1 MQMAPIAVRI
11 GNANAIEIE
20 TGIED
25 IMGEDT
31 MTATVTVIA
40 TAIEGDTIP
49 TIEMAIPVD
58 GGHRMILV
66 DHAQLQV
73 EETPQ
78 GKFDIATLLY
88 GRRCPL
94 PRLFNCATSLA

>member
-40 TAIEGDTIP
+40 TAIG
-49 TIEMAIPVD
+49 
-58 GGHRMILV
+58 
-66 DHAQLQV
+66 
-73 EETPQ
+73 
-78 GKFDIATLLY
+78 
-88 GRRCPL
+88 
-94 PRLFNCATSLA
+94 S